1 MRSSSVGA
9 ALLAVALT
17 ACSRGAVT
25 GPTGTKQS
33 GVMGYVNMDAL
44 VKKHPLYGEL
54 EKLDADMQAL
64 QLKSLDANM
73 PRASGA
79 DLAREEKNLQKELN
93 DATNRA
99 KKALKDKQEE
109 YAKREQAAIAAALGA
124 AGGEPAFAHA
134 SHHRIDSGAASHLQR
149 HCR

>member
-54 EKLDADMQAL
+54 EKLDAEVDRLAV
-64 QLKSLDANM
+64 
-73 PRASGA
+73 SGV
-79 DLAREEKNLQKELN
+79 E
-93 DATNRA
+93 
-99 KKALKDKQEE
+99 
-109 YAKREQAAIAAALGA
+109 
-124 AGGEPAFAHA
+124 
-134 SHHRIDSGAASHLQR
+134 
-149 HCR
+149 

>member
-1 MRSSSVGA
+1 
-9 ALLAVALT
+9 
-17 ACSRGAVT
+17 
-25 GPTGTKQS
+25 
-33 GVMGYVNMDAL
+33 MGYVNMDAL

-124 AGGEPAFAHA
+124 AAGSAGP
-134 SHHRIDSGAASHLQR
+134 SGASIAGRFRCLPASDGRAKPRGPRGPAALAPGTS
-149 HCR
+149 CANLPDEG